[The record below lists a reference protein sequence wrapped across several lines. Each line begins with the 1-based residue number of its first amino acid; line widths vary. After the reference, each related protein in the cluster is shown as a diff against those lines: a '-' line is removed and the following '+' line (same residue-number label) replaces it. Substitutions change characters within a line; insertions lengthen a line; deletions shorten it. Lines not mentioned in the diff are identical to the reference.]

1 MDEVKRFVL
10 VFDVLTVV
18 FAVVGVFLVNS
29 AYAVVGVVGYRLES
43 VSFSVYLSLVSVFI
57 GFVGFLFVVFYTWRA
72 LGIMGDS
79 PERFSALFFFRVALY
94 LFLLYLVLLMG
105 LSFFVATRLS
115 TAYFE
120 VFGFR
125 FYFYSDAL
133 LLYSILV
140 SGFGVNLYL
149 FEESQGGDFN
159 LRRYYW
165 TLVLYFVFL
174 LVHIFPENNYGLGS
188 QKFTLDIRPYTDGV
202 VAVFILI
209 VLFIYIVRL
218 LRRLRGA
225 TDNLVR
231 FRLKM
236 FLGGNFALLLTLLF
250 VALDSLSGVPFSYWS
265 NLMVIF
271 SMIGVVL
278 YYIAVLMPSWATR
291 FAG

>member
-1 MDEVKRFVL
+1 
-10 VFDVLTVV
+10 
-18 FAVVGVFLVNS
+18 
-29 AYAVVGVVGYRLES
+29 
-43 VSFSVYLSLVSVFI
+43 
-57 GFVGFLFVVFYTWRA
+57 
-72 LGIMGDS
+72 
-79 PERFSALFFFRVALY
+79 
-94 LFLLYLVLLMG
+94 MG